1 MKHNTIQGKIFPVPP
16 FDFSK
21 TISFMNMFTPTMEE
35 QVFDELS
42 FTKAI
47 YLNEQTLAFKIED
60 IGTIEKP
67 VLEYTFFSEN
77 KIEDKIKSELLDR
90 INFFLSLEDDLTQF
104 YNHAMK
110 DKAFK
115 SLVEKLYGLHQVKFL
130 TPFEAAAWAIL
141 SQRISMKAAHTMKE
155 RLVRAVGDCIEVDQ
169 IEYWTFPSANQI
181 KNLGMEHLIVILK
194 NKRKSQYLMNV
205 SESFNMVS
213 EDFLRHAPVDEVKDW
228 LLNIKGVGE
237 WSAHLEL
244 IRGLGRM
251 EDISP
256 NDRMLMACAKK
267 IYGKQL
273 TDETINKITKDYG
286 DFKGYWSYYLRVGC

>member
-1 MKHNTIQGKIFPVPP
+1 
-16 FDFSK
+16 
-21 TISFMNMFTPTMEE
+21 MEE